1 MKNGKISIEDFDR
14 IISSGKLV
22 FVDFFA
28 EWCGPCQMMMPVITE
43 IAEEYKDDSKVE
55 VLKIDVD
62 ECPEIAS
69 RYGVMSIPTFLFIK
83 DNEKLDIITGASSKD
98 IIISKIKELSK

>member
-62 ECPEIAS
+62 ECPERAS
-69 RYGVMSIPTFLFIK
+69 QPFFL
-83 DNEKLDIITGASSKD
+83 
-98 IIISKIKELSK
+98 SKIMKNLTLLPAPHQKILSSQK